1 MGIVGLC
8 STAAQHST
16 DAVESATRSLL
27 LRSRTISLPTMPCPH
42 SALDVLPN
50 CPTHPFGTAPI
61 AHTHARACTSEGAS
75 RLTVSSV
82 GHRKALLQ
90 RTFADSLYR
99 RLTPYSITSAP
110 SIASLI
116 ASTVLPVH
124 IDRRTQTTAADHTVK
139 RTQSAAR
146 RHMIITFHIR
156 QVKPR
161 DVAASDQRL
170 VDSHDR
176 GLHIPLV
183 CTTIHSCV
191 GRAQIITPTMQ
202 R

>member
-8 STAAQHST
+8 STAAQYST

-27 LRSRTISLPTMPCPH
+27 LRSRTISLPTTMPCPH

-61 AHTHARACTSEGAS
+61 AHTHAARRSEGAS

-82 GHRKALLQ
+82 GRRKALLQ

-139 RTQSAAR
+139 ETQSAAR

-156 QVKPR
+156 QIKPR

-183 CTTIHSCV
+183 CTAVPCSDE
-191 GRAQIITPTMQ
+191 
-202 R
+202 

>member
-1 MGIVGLC
+1 M
-8 STAAQHST
+8 
-16 DAVESATRSLL
+16 VEHEALW
-27 LRSRTISLPTMPCPH
+27 LR
-42 SALDVLPN
+42 
-50 CPTHPFGTAPI
+50 
-61 AHTHARACTSEGAS
+61 
-75 RLTVSSV
+75 
-82 GHRKALLQ
+82 
-90 RTFADSLYR
+90 RTFADSLYL
-99 RLTPYSITSAP
+99 RLTPYSITSAA

-139 RTQSAAR
+139 ETQSAAR

-183 CTTIHSCV
+183 CTAVPCSDE
-191 GRAQIITPTMQ
+191 
-202 R
+202 

>member
-1 MGIVGLC
+1 M
-8 STAAQHST
+8 
-16 DAVESATRSLL
+16 
-27 LRSRTISLPTMPCPH
+27 
-42 SALDVLPN
+42 
-50 CPTHPFGTAPI
+50 
-61 AHTHARACTSEGAS
+61 
-75 RLTVSSV
+75 SSV

-124 IDRRTQTTAADHTVK
+124 IDRRTQKAEVGHRVQE
-139 RTQSAAR
+139 TQSSAR
-146 RHMIITFHIR
+146 WPLFTFHVC

-161 DVAASDQRL
+161 DVATRDQRL
-170 VDSHDR
+170 VDSQDR
-176 GLHIPLV
+176 ALRVPLV
-183 CTTIHSCV
+183 CTI
-191 GRAQIITPTMQ
+191 QQPTVRMQ